1 MNNIQTVF
9 EKFLEINKNILIC
22 LDDTFCFAKSP
33 ESKPKNYISITS
45 ISDKEEVI
53 ECLKEEGSSVIN
65 FKISAKGKLNTNITK
80 VVNSLVCIL
89 VENSFEPFLF
99 SLLSNEIIV
108 SIVISDRD
116 IRIDDSDYYDSQDSE
131 NDDENE
137 NNNEEDIEKSEDEE
151 DIEKTE
157 DEDIE
162 KSEDEDDIEKSEDED
177 DVEKSEDEKDVE
189 KSEDEEDVEKSED
202 EDIEKS
208 EDEDEENVE
217 KSDDDEKDVEKSDD
231 DEEDVEKSDDDEE
244 NVENNTSDMDEET
257 NKDEDEEDSTYKNK
271 KISKD
276 INQYIQS
283 IKNSTKQINK
293 LKRPELIEHLCF
305 LGVKKIDGEYLR
317 KCTKESLLKKIDEFL
332 KK

>member
-116 IRIDDSDYYDSQDSE
+116 IRIDDSDYYDSQESE

-137 NNNEEDIEKSEDEE
+137 NNNEEDIEKSED
-151 DIEKTE
+151 K
-157 DEDIE
+157 
-162 KSEDEDDIEKSEDED
+162 DDIEKREDEE
-177 DVEKSEDEKDVE
+177 DVEKSEDEDVEKSEDEEDIE

-202 EDIEKS
+202 ED
-208 EDEDEENVE
+208 VE
-217 KSDDDEKDVEKSDD
+217 KSNDEEDVEKSDD
-231 DEEDVEKSDDDEE
+231 DEEDVEKSDDDEK

-257 NKDEDEEDSTYKNK
+257 NKDEDEKDSTYKNK

>member
-99 SLLSNEIIV
+99 SLLSNEVIV

-116 IRIDDSDYYDSQDSE
+116 IRMDDSDYDSQDSQT
-131 NDDENE
+131 DYENE
-137 NNNEEDIEKSEDEE
+137 NNNEEIEKSED
-151 DIEKTE
+151 D
-157 DEDIE
+157 DDVE
-162 KSEDEDDIEKSEDED
+162 KSDDDED
-177 DVEKSEDEKDVE
+177 DVEKSEDDDDVEKSDDDEDDVE
-189 KSEDEEDVEKSED
+189 KSEDHDEEIEKSEDDDEESEDDEEDVEKSED
-202 EDIEKS
+202 
-208 EDEDEENVE
+208 DEE
-217 KSDDDEKDVEKSDD
+217 DVEKSED
-231 DEEDVEKSDDDEE
+231 DEEDVEKSEDVEEDVDKSEEDVEDVEKSEDDEE
-244 NVENNTSDMDEET
+244 DVEKS
-257 NKDEDEEDSTYKNK
+257 EDIELTDKNK
-271 KISKD
+271 KTTVD

-283 IKNSTKQINK
+283 LKNSTKQINK
-293 LKRPELIEHLCF
+293 LKRPELIEHLYV
-305 LGVKKIDGEYLR
+305 LGVKKISGEYLR
-317 KCTKESLLKKIDEFL
+317 TCTKESLFNKLNEFL

>member
-116 IRIDDSDYYDSQDSE
+116 IRIDDSDYDSQDSE

-137 NNNEEDIEKSEDEE
+137 NNNEEDIEKNEDEE

-189 KSEDEEDVEKSED
+189 KSEDEEDVEKSQD

>member
-116 IRIDDSDYYDSQDSE
+116 IRIDDSDYYDSQESE

-137 NNNEEDIEKSEDEE
+137 NNNEEDIEKSED
-151 DIEKTE
+151 K
-157 DEDIE
+157 
-162 KSEDEDDIEKSEDED
+162 DDIEKREDEE
-177 DVEKSEDEKDVE
+177 DVEKSEDEDVEKSEDEEDIE

-202 EDIEKS
+202 ED
-208 EDEDEENVE
+208 VE
-217 KSDDDEKDVEKSDD
+217 KSNDEEDVEKSDD

-244 NVENNTSDMDEET
+244 DVEKSDDDEKNVENNTSDMDEET
-257 NKDEDEEDSTYKNK
+257 NKDEDEKDSTYKNK